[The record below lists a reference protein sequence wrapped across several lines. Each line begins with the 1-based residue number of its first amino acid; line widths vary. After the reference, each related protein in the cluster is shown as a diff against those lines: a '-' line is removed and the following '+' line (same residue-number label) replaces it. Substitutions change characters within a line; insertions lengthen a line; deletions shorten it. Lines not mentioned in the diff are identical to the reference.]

1 MRVQLVSKN
10 RELQNLCKEVLSD
23 ISASGWNL
31 TSSGREDTEAAADVH
46 IWDFE
51 PRESRIPE
59 ELSAAETKNHFF
71 ILQRKHLLSFREVMR
86 TADVNILLKPVTKA
100 ALSAFLGE
108 AWRRWGRTESCQTKT
123 SELRASCD
131 EMLQCVLEANLRL
144 QEYDQDRTNFLARAV
159 HDLRAPLTAISGY
172 CGLMLSEQLGGITPE
187 QKEVLERMQHSAKRL
202 SRMASAMFQLSIA
215 QRVETKWNFEH
226 GDLSDCIEQAL
237 HEVGPFTDQKRL
249 TVSVEMMPTVEPI
262 RFEKSQLEQVLVN
275 LLDNAC
281 KFTPRQ
287 GSIDI
292 RGYPFFWDRRSGNHL
307 NIDSPVDRRAVQS
320 NQPNSFRIDIRD
332 SGPGIPQAQLGRI
345 FEEYATYSGG
355 QDRSGGGLGLAICK
369 MIMQQ
374 HQGRVWA
381 ENGSPGAIFSFVIPY
396 ERNSSLMLSETN
408 ESTQE
413 STYSRGMI

>member
-1 MRVQLVSKN
+1 MKVHLISKN
-10 RELQNLCKEVLSD
+10 RDLHGLCKEVLTD
-23 ISASGWNL
+23 ISAGGWTL
-31 TSSGREDTEAAADVH
+31 TTSPREDTEALADVH

-51 PRESRIPE
+51 PGESEISLERGR
-59 ELSAAETKNHFF
+59 AETKNHFF
-71 ILQRKHLLSFREVMR
+71 LLQRKHLQDFREMMKA
-86 TADVNILLKPVTKA
+86 TDVNILLKPVTKA
-100 ALSAFLGE
+100 AFMAFLGE
-108 AWRRWGRTESCQTKT
+108 AWRQWNRTESGGERV
-123 SELRASCD
+123 SELRAARD

-172 CGLMLSEQLGGITPE
+172 CGLLLSEQMGSITPE

-202 SRMASAMFQLSIA
+202 SRMASAMFQLSVA

-249 TVSVEMMPTVEPI
+249 SVSVEMMPPAEPV
-262 RFEKSQLEQVLVN
+262 RFERSQLEQVVVN

-281 KFTPRQ
+281 KFTPRN
-287 GSIDI
+287 GSIEI
-292 RGYPFFWDRRSGNHL
+292 RGYPFFWDRRNGNHL
-307 NIDSPVDRRAVQS
+307 WVDGPVDRRTSDS

-332 SGPGIPQAQLGRI
+332 SGPGIPTAHLGRI

-369 MIMQQ
+369 MILQQ
-374 HQGRVWA
+374 HQGSIWA
-381 ENGSPGAIFSFVIPY
+381 ENGMPGAVFSFVLPY
-396 ERNSSLMLSETN
+396 ERNSSLILTN
-408 ESTQE
+408 NSSQE
-413 STYSRGMI
+413 RTYYNGVI